1 MKNGFTLI
9 ELLIVM
15 AIVGVLTAI
24 AVPEYA
30 EYRARGF
37 DTRARFDLYH
47 VATAEEAYFLDHE
60 TYLPCTGAGC
70 TALPGIRSLSPGVD
84 VAVTVTPEGFI
95 GTASHPRGS
104 GKVFRYESAAGG
116 FID

>member
-1 MKNGFTLI
+1 MSHGFTLI

-15 AIVGVLTAI
+15 AIVGVLTAV

-47 VATAEEAYFLDHE
+47 VAAAQEAYFLDNE
-60 TYLPCTGAGC
+60 AYLPCVGAEC
-70 TALPGIRSLSPGVD
+70 AALPGIRSLSPGVQLN
-84 VAVTVTPEGFI
+84 VSVTPEGFI

-104 GKVFRYESAAGG
+104 GRVFRYESDAGG